1 MKTPDALR
9 QPPAHPDS
17 VPTTN
22 RGGNRCE
29 LLEPLS
35 ALAVPAVPTVP
46 TVFGITETL
55 YWGHISQSQFS
66 PQFLGSLK
74 NQSVKSGGNS
84 GGNSGNGGNSQW
96 RRGLEA
102 FPLIERGVNKW
113 EHTPLSDLKP

>member
-1 MKTPDALR
+1 MNTPYALH
-9 QPPAHPDS
+9 QPLARPGA

-22 RGGNRCE
+22 LGGNGCE
-29 LLEPLS
+29 LLEPLP

-46 TVFGITETL
+46 TVFGNTETL
-55 YWGHISQSQFS
+55 YWRHIPQWFFS
-66 PQFLGSLK
+66 PPFSNSLNK
-74 NQSVKSGGNS
+74 PLMKS

>member
-1 MKTPDALR
+1 MSTPHALR
-9 QPPAHPDS
+9 QPLARPDA

-22 RGGNRCE
+22 LGGNGCE
-29 LLEPLS
+29 LLEPLP
-35 ALAVPAVPTVP
+35 ALAAPAVPTVP

-55 YWGHISQSQFS
+55 YWGDILQWQFS
-66 PQFLGSLK
+66 PHFSGSLK
-74 NQSVKSGGNS
+74 SQSVKS

-96 RRGLEA
+96 PLGLEV